1 MEEFDQSSVQ
11 PIKNNLSL
19 VHCFS
24 LLNSLQNISGFLQF
38 LAVGVEDGLVDP
50 LVSQPHQRLHVFGS
64 LGEFEPI
71 DQGEMRVSCKP
82 GVDLNEEMKR
92 KKKSKL

>member
-1 MEEFDQSSVQ
+1 MEEFDQSNVQ
-11 PIKNNLSL
+11 PIENNLLLVSL
-19 VHCFS
+19 S

-50 LVSQPHQRLHVFGS
+50 LVSQPHQGLHVFGR

-82 GVDLNEEMKR
+82 GVDLLREFN
-92 KKKSKL
+92 

>member
-19 VHCFS
+19 VSLS

-50 LVSQPHQRLHVFGS
+50 LVSQPHQGLHVFGS